1 MTMHTKKIL
10 LVAALAATAALAGC
24 ASTGKQ
30 ESTGQY
36 LDSSA
41 ITAKVKANLL
51 ADSDVKSMPIK
62 VKTYK
67 GTVQLSGFVDS
78 DAQRQKAI
86 EDARSVPGV
95 REVKDSLVVK

>member
-1 MTMHTKKIL
+1 MHTRKIL
-10 LVAALAATAALAGC
+10 LAAVLAATAALAGC
-24 ASTGKQ
+24 ASTSKQ

-41 ITAKVKANLL
+41 ITTKVKANLL
-51 ADSDVKSMPIK
+51 ADPDVKSMPIK

-78 DAQRQKAI
+78 YAQKQKAI
-86 EDARSVPGV
+86 ADAKSVPGV

>member
-1 MTMHTKKIL
+1 MTMHTRKIL
-10 LVAALAATAALAGC
+10 LAAVLAATAALAGC
-24 ASTGKQ
+24 ASTSKQ

-41 ITAKVKANLL
+41 ITTKVKANLL
-51 ADSDVKSMPIK
+51 ADPDVKSMPIK

-78 DAQRQKAI
+78 YAQKQKAI
-86 EDARSVPGV
+86 ADAKSVPGV